1 MKVLILGGSK
11 SGKSDFSQE
20 IALKLA
26 DGGKRY
32 YVAPLMPVDKEDDA
46 IVESHLERRAGMG
59 FETVEQGTHLLQC
72 LEQVDRKGT
81 FMVDSVTT
89 LLANELYPVEKNYEL
104 DEAAADRCV
113 KDLLQFSDEVEHV
126 IFVVDNLFF
135 DAVHYS
141 YEMDT
146 FRRYLGTICCKL
158 AAVCDL
164 VLEMSFGNLMIHKG
178 EMP

>member
-26 DGGKRY
+26 GDGKRY
-32 YVAPLMPVDKEDDA
+32 YVAPLIPVDAEDDA

-59 FETVEQGTHLLQC
+59 FETVEQGTRLLEC
-72 LEQVDRKGT
+72 LDRVDRSGA

-89 LLANELYPVEKNYEL
+89 LLANELYPAEKNYEL
-104 DEAAADRCV
+104 DEEAADRCV
-113 KDLLQFSDEVEHV
+113 NDLLRFADEVDHS

-135 DAVHYS
+135 DAVYYS

-164 VLEMSFGNLMIHKG
+164 VLEMSFGNLIIHKG
-178 EMP
+178 EMI